1 MGQRP
6 LVLRGRRGIGRQP
19 ALASET
25 PLSGPVAPSGL
36 SLEEGGSWR
45 AGRSCLPRLPQ
56 EKLADRARRQQQDGR
71 AEINL
76 SWCGMRGD
84 KYPLP

>member
-1 MGQRP
+1 MAGNQPSPPKDGLSRP
-6 LVLRGRRGIGRQP
+6 P
-19 ALASET
+19 PT

-56 EKLADRARRQQQDGR
+56 EKLADRTRRQQQDGR